1 LPLAARNCEE
11 LAGERVVGVDALRGF
26 TMIRRPAV
34 QPMTSGVLC
43 DTRPSPRLTFQRS
56 FPGNEH
62 EREQYASA
70 R

>member
-1 LPLAARNCEE
+1 
-11 LAGERVVGVDALRGF
+11 
-26 TMIRRPAV
+26 MIRRPAV